1 MNWWMLIFRQTNP
14 AQWFNE
20 LTRRAIRQM
29 IEREE
34 IDSTARELGVHAS
47 NTQRDYVFGWLLA
60 GIYAESELGGRL
72 VLKGGNCLRKGYFPF
87 GRFSN
92 DLDFSTDSGVD
103 EAWLASELNRVCQ
116 FVHEQ
121 TGLDFDLT
129 RTIARPKRGADD
141 ALHAIEARVYFR
153 DFYGKKRKIVIGIRM
168 DITQFERLYLPV
180 QSRRL
185 IHNYSDY
192 ERCQAEIRCVKLEEQ
207 LASKLKCLLQRRHV
221 ADLFD
226 FVYCTLIHPDF
237 AVDRGEVLS
246 TFLRK
251 TIFNRS
257 PGVAK
262 GLFVELPLSIFGD
275 LWSRFIVC
283 PLRTR
288 IDFDSATAEFQRLIA
303 ALFEAINVNNH
314 PVEFFPAALRNPI
327 MQAGQQLTVL
337 NVVYDGVRRQVEPYS
352 LMYKIRKDGV
362 GREYFYVYD
371 RTGGSRG
378 PGLKAFVASSIS
390 TMENTEEVFEPRFP
404 VELTKAGQ
412 LSGSIYFP
420 SRRRGPSGALDRPT
434 KGRVRRARR
443 RSSDRYRIQCSIC
456 GKRFYRDTYATRLR
470 PHKDKYGNRCIGRIG
485 YMV

>member
-1 MNWWMLIFRQTNP
+1 
-14 AQWFNE
+14 
-20 LTRRAIRQM
+20 M
-29 IEREE
+29 IDRDE
-34 IDSTARELGVHAS
+34 IDATAQELGVHTS

-60 GIYAESELGGRL
+60 GIYAESDLGNRL
-72 VLKGGNCLRKGYFPF
+72 VLKGGNCLRKAYFPF

-92 DLDFSTDSGVD
+92 DLDFSSDTGID

-116 FVHEQ
+116 FAHEH

-129 RTIARPKRGADD
+129 RTIARPKHGADN
-141 ALHAIEARVYFR
+141 ALRAIEARVYFR
-153 DFYGKKRKIVIGIRM
+153 DFYGKKRTILIGIRM

-180 QSRRL
+180 QKRRL

-246 TFLRK
+246 TFLKK
-251 TIFNRS
+251 TIFGRS

-262 GLFVELPLSIFGD
+262 GLFVDLPLAVFGD

-288 IDFDSATAEFQRLIA
+288 IDFAAAAAEFQRMIA
-303 ALFEAINVNNH
+303 TLFEAISVNNH

-327 MQAGQQLTVL
+327 MQAAHQLTL
-337 NVVYDGVRRQVEPYS
+337 LDVVYDGVRRRVEPYS
-352 LMYKIRKDGV
+352 LTYKIRKDGV

-390 TMENTEEVFEPRFP
+390 RMENTEEVFEPRFP

-420 SRRRGPSGALDRPT
+420 SRRHGRAAALVRPA
-434 KGRVRRARR
+434 KVRVRRARR
-443 RSSDRYRIQCSIC
+443 RSTHRYRIQCSVC
-456 GKRFYRDTYATRLR
+456 GKRFYRDNYTTRLR
-470 PHKDKYGNRCIGRIG
+470 PHKDMYGNRCIGRTG